1 MTNRVKILLSILAM
15 SAVVFVSG
23 WIVVSVSNVPVVLF
37 KPACKTADGE
47 YVRLEGR
54 VTYEFMD
61 ALLDVHRAG
70 ADVYG
75 FKQGKRDRFLYHPL
89 GLFGNGLDEFEVF
102 SSMAY
107 HWIQDQKS
115 GQQMGTS
122 GWLRG
127 PPVPCDDMRKVAIE
141 PGSG

>member
-61 ALLDVHRAG
+61 ALLDVHRAYSFPTDRK
-70 ADVYG
+70 ASV
-75 FKQGKRDRFLYHPL
+75 GKECNTKMTRSMDLEFTT
-89 GLFGNGLDEFEVF
+89 GL
-102 SSMAY
+102 MAGVMK
-107 HWIQDQKS
+107 DT
-115 GQQMGTS
+115 GTKES
-122 GWLRG
+122 NT
-127 PPVPCDDMRKVAIE
+127 E
-141 PGSG
+141 